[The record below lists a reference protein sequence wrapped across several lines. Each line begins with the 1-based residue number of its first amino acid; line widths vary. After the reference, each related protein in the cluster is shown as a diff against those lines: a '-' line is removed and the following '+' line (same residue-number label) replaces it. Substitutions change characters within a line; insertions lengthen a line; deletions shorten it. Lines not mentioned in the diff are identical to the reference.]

1 MKNTPKEIT
10 EILNKLINICNEN
23 QTNDR
28 TKQKEKI
35 KSLVEQL
42 QEEIIKTR
50 KRDAIL
56 TSQSLQVSME
66 QMIGFMAHQWKQP
79 LNAVNIIVQNLE
91 DAYKFEELDQEL
103 ITRSTIDV
111 MEQVNFMSH
120 SIDDFRRIYLQ
131 GKEKKLIAV
140 DDILS
145 RAADLAKR
153 SYSSLNINIILDLQA
168 DCLVWGYVNEIFQ
181 VILNILSN
189 IKNAFLN
196 SSIPNDKRFVKISSS
211 SENGQ
216 CQIVISDSAGKMAE
230 TVMEKLFEPE
240 EQGQDKIKT
249 VGLGLFMTK
258 LIITDSFKG
267 TISAFNDDNG
277 TTFSIMIPEGKEAC
291 C

>member
-1 MKNTPKEIT
+1 MKKTPKAIT
-10 EILNKLINICNEN
+10 EILNKLINICAEN
-23 QTNDR
+23 
-28 TKQKEKI
+28 QKEKVT
-35 KSLVEQL
+35 SLVEKL
-42 QEEIIKTR
+42 KEEIIKTR
-50 KRDAIL
+50 KQDAIL
-56 TSQSLQVSME
+56 TSQSIQVSME

-91 DAYKFEELDQEL
+91 DAYDFDELDQQL

-131 GKEKKLIAV
+131 GKEKKLIAA

-145 RAADLAKR
+145 RAAELAKK
-153 SYSSLNINIILDLQA
+153 SYSSLNINIIIDLQA
-168 DCLVWGYVNEIFQ
+168 DCLIWGYVNELFQ

-189 IKNAFLN
+189 IKSTFLN
-196 SSIPNDKRFVKISSS
+196 SNIPNDKRLVNISSS
-211 SENGQ
+211 SDNGQ
-216 CQIVISDSAGKMAE
+216 CQIVIIDTAGKMTE
-230 TVMEKLFEPE
+230 TDLENIFEPE
-240 EQGQDKIKT
+240 EQGQDTIKT

-267 TISAFNDDNG
+267 TISAMNDDQG
-277 TTFSIMIPEGKEAC
+277 TKFNITIPESKEAC

>member
-1 MKNTPKEIT
+1 MKKTPMEIT
-10 EILNKLINICNEN
+10 EILNELTNICAEN
-23 QTNDR
+23 QKDKVR
-28 TKQKEKI
+28 
-35 KSLVEQL
+35 SLVEQL

-56 TSQSLQVSME
+56 TSQSLQISME

-79 LNAVNIIVQNLE
+79 LNAVNIIIQNLE
-91 DAYKFEELDQEL
+91 DAYKFDEFDQQL
-103 ITRSTIDV
+103 ITQSTIDV

-120 SIDDFRRIYLQ
+120 SIDDFRSIYLQ

-140 DDILS
+140 DDILN

-153 SYSSLNINIILDLQA
+153 SYSSLNINIILHLQA

-189 IKNAFLN
+189 IKNTFLN

-216 CQIVISDSAGKMAE
+216 CRIIISDSAGKIAE
-230 TVMEKLFEPE
+230 NVMENLFEPE
-240 EQGQDKIKT
+240 EAGQNTIKT
-249 VGLGLFMTK
+249 IGLGLFMTK
-258 LIITDSFKG
+258 LIITNSFKG
-267 TISAFNDDNG
+267 TISALNNDQG
-277 TTFSIMIPEGKEAC
+277 TTFSIIIPEGKEAC

>member
-1 MKNTPKEIT
+1 MKNTPKEIA
-10 EILNKLINICNEN
+10 EILNKLINICTEN
-23 QTNDR
+23 Q
-28 TKQKEKI
+28 KEEV
-35 KSLVEQL
+35 KSLVEKL
-42 QEEIIKTR
+42 KEEIIKTR
-50 KRDAIL
+50 KQDAIL
-56 TSQSLQVSME
+56 TSQSIQVSME

-91 DAYKFEELDQEL
+91 DAYDFDELDQQL

-131 GKEKKLIAV
+131 GKEKKLIAA

-145 RAADLAKR
+145 RAAELAKK

-189 IKNAFLN
+189 IKNAFLH
-196 SSIPNDKRFVKISSS
+196 SSISNDNRFVKIFSSA
-211 SENGQ
+211 ENEQ
-216 CQIVISDSAGKMAE
+216 CRIVITDTAGR
-230 TVMEKLFEPE
+230 MEEIDMENVFEPYE
-240 EQGQDKIKT
+240 PKQETLKT

-258 LIITDSFKG
+258 IIITENFKG
-267 TISAFNDDNG
+267 TITAQNTDEG
-277 TTFSIMIPEGKEAC
+277 TIFSITIPTSTKAC